1 MPGKNVCTLVYCV
14 DFYILYN
21 LCSIFK
27 KKKRE
32 KVFWKCKNSR
42 TKGITITAGNWP
54 GWDGRRPCGC
64 ATVEVLASL
73 LRSLRRE
80 DEENKCNRA
89 LDLHTHTH
97 TDVNIDSCSYCIQTS
112 KINHPYGNEGVH
124 FHQSLFSWLIVRAI
138 KCFSRF
144 PEAHGDVFKLTLSL
158 ELQQLF
164 NQFIYRKLI
173 QLFCW
178 SIKEKCQMFDGS
190 RFINVRIYCFSW
202 SLHDNKLNIFSVL
215 DYLLDKT
222 RY

>member
-1 MPGKNVCTLVYCV
+1 MW
-14 DFYILYN
+14 I
-21 LCSIFK
+21 SIFCTIFAVYL

-32 KVFWKCKNSR
+32 RRFF
-42 TKGITITAGNWP
+42 GNVKIHGQRELQLQRATDRGGTDGDRVVVPRLKSWRVCFEAS
-54 GWDGRRPCGC
+54 DGR
-64 ATVEVLASL
+64 T
-73 LRSLRRE
+73 RRTSVIE
-80 DEENKCNRA
+80 HWIYT
-89 LDLHTHTH
+89 HTHTH

-138 KCFSRF
+138 ECFSRF
-144 PEAHGDVFKLTLSL
+144 PEAHGDVFKLMLSL

-164 NQFIYRKLI
+164 NQYIYRKLI